1 VHLIK
6 PATNL
11 TFFIVRYVYYTHCGS
26 CL

>member
-11 TFFIVRYVYYTHCGS
+11 TFFIVRYMYYTHCDS